1 MFIENKK
8 VRWIIIFCSI
18 ALALYIALPNFYP
31 KSDFFSGKKKINYG
45 LDIQGGIYLVMKANV
60 EEAMHAR
67 MQKKISIL
75 KSDFKDEEI
84 KFKSIEFKKKSLSK
98 IIIQLSDNNKD
109 KVKKTLKKIHNDLQ
123 ILLEKPSSLELSYY
137 EASLSIYK
145 KQVVEQSIEV
155 VRNRIDAFGV
165 SEPQITAQGSDRILI
180 QLPGVENADQ
190 AKELIHR
197 TATLNFRPVYE
208 EVTTDTLQK
217 WVSKV
222 ETKNK
227 FSLGTE
233 KSIRLAKNAKI
244 HLLKYRQ
251 YIKQI
256 NRNLASKL
264 PKNTKLIFQKP
275 PNAKTLEAGRIPFL
289 IKTDNDL
296 SGAYLE
302 TARVG
307 SNEYGKPQVNF
318 RFNIQGQKRFAK
330 MTAANIQ
337 KRVAIVLDDIVQSA
351 PVIQEEINSP
361 TARITLGSAGDIK
374 ETLKEAN
381 FLATALR
388 AGALPVQLEQLEE
401 RTVGPSLGSDS
412 IKKGKLA
419 GMIGGLLIL
428 LFILGYYRGLG
439 VVANIALTLNML
451 FIIAILTSL
460 QATLT
465 LPGVAGIILT
475 IGMAVDAN
483 IIIFER
489 IKEELAKGAGFRSS
503 VRNGF
508 SQAFAAIFDANITT
522 AAVCVVLMYF
532 GSGPVRGF
540 AVTLISGIITSLF
553 TSVFI
558 SRSILE
564 MKILNQSKRT

>member
-1 MFIENKK
+1 MFIESKK
-8 VRWIIIFCSI
+8 VRWAIIFFTT

-31 KSDFFSGKKKINYG
+31 QADIFSGKKKINYG
-45 LDIQGGIYLVMKANV
+45 LDIQGGIYLVMQANV
-60 EEAMHAR
+60 EEALQAR
-67 MQKKISIL
+67 LQKKISIL
-75 KSDFKDEEI
+75 KSDFKDEEL
-84 KFKSIEFKKKSLSK
+84 KFKAIDFKQASTSKLIIKSSDIEGIKNFLEKS
-98 IIIQLSDNNKD
+98 
-109 KVKKTLKKIHNDLQ
+109 HNDLQ
-123 ILLEKPSSLELSYY
+123 ILSEDSTSLELAYY
-137 EASLSIYK
+137 EASLNLYK
-145 KQVVEQSIEV
+145 KQVIEQSIEV

-165 SEPQITAQGSDRILI
+165 SEPQIAAQGSDRILI

-197 TATLNFRPVYE
+197 TATLHFRPVHE
-208 EVTTDTLQK
+208 DVTLDKIQK
-217 WVSKV
+217 WVSDIEREK
-222 ETKNK
+222 K

-233 KSIRLAKNAKI
+233 ASIRLAKDKTI
-244 HLLKYRQ
+244 KLLKYR
-251 YIKQI
+251 YYVKEI
-256 NRNLASKL
+256 NKTLASKL
-264 PKNTKLIFQKP
+264 PKNTKLIFQKT

-289 IKTDNDL
+289 IRIDNDL

-302 TARVG
+302 TASVG
-307 SNEYGKPQVNF
+307 YGEYGKPQVNF

-330 MTAANIQ
+330 MTGENIQ

-361 TARITLGSAGDIK
+361 TARISLGSSSDVQA
-374 ETLKEAN
+374 TLKEAN

-388 AGALPVQLEQLEE
+388 AGSLPVPLEQLEE
-401 RTVGPSLGSDS
+401 RTVGPSLGADS
-412 IKKGKLA
+412 IAKGKFA
-419 GMIGGLLIL
+419 GIVGALLVLMFMLI
-428 LFILGYYRGLG
+428 YYKGLG
-439 VVANIALTLNML
+439 LVANISLSLNFL
-451 FIIAILTSL
+451 FIISILTSL

-483 IIIFER
+483 VIIFER
-489 IKEELAKGAGFRSS
+489 IKEELAKGSGFRSA

-508 SQAFAAIFDANITT
+508 SQAFAAIFDANVTT
-522 AAVCVVLMYF
+522 AAVCVVLMSF
-532 GSGPVRGF
+532 GTGPVRGF

-564 MKILNQSKRT
+564 MKILNKTTKA

>member
-1 MFIENKK
+1 MFIESKK
-8 VRWIIIFCSI
+8 ARWIIIFCAI
-18 ALALYIALPNFYP
+18 VLALYIALPNFFP
-31 KSDFFSGKKKINYG
+31 QHNFFSGKKKINYG
-45 LDIQGGIYLVMKANV
+45 LDIQGGIYLVMKADVV
-60 EEAMHAR
+60 EALQAR
-67 MQKKISIL
+67 MQKKISVL
-75 KSDFKDEEI
+75 KSDFKDEEL
-84 KFKSIEFKKKSLSK
+84 KFSSIDFKKASASK
-98 IIIQLSDNNKD
+98 IIIKFVSNKKEIKTFLN
-109 KVKKTLKKIHNDLQ
+109 KVHNDLQ
-123 ILLEKPSSLELSYY
+123 ILLESSTHLELAYY
-137 EASLSIYK
+137 EASLSLYK
-145 KQVVEQSIEV
+145 KQVIEQSIEV

-197 TATLNFRPVYE
+197 TATLHFRPVYE
-208 EVTTDTLQK
+208 DISLDKLQK
-217 WVSKV
+217 WFSEV
-222 ETKNK
+222 EIKNK

-233 KSIRLAKNAKI
+233 ASIRLSKDSTVK
-244 HLLKYRQ
+244 LLKYRQ
-251 YIKQI
+251 YIKEI
-256 NRNLASKL
+256 NKALASKL

-289 IKTDNDL
+289 IRTNNDL
-296 SGAYLE
+296 NGSYLE
-302 TARVG
+302 TATVG
-307 SNEYGKPQVNF
+307 YGEYGKPQVNF

-330 MTAANIQ
+330 MTGENIE

-361 TARITLGSAGDIK
+361 TARISLGSSSDVQ

-388 AGALPVQLEQLEE
+388 AGALPVPLEQLEE
-401 RTVGPSLGSDS
+401 RTVGPSLGADS
-412 IKKGKLA
+412 IAKGKFA
-419 GMIGGLLIL
+419 GLVGGLLVLIFML
-428 LFILGYYRGLG
+428 VYYRGLG
-439 VVANIALTLNML
+439 LVANTALSLNLL

-489 IKEELAKGAGFRSS
+489 IKEELAKGAGFRSA

-522 AAVCVVLMYF
+522 AAVCVVLMSF
-532 GSGPVRGF
+532 GTGPVRGF

-553 TSVFI
+553 ASVFI

-564 MKILNQSKRT
+564 MKILNQSKQA

>member
-1 MFIENKK
+1 MFIESKK
-8 VRWIIIFCSI
+8 ARWIII
-18 ALALYIALPNFYP
+18 ALAVVLAVYIALPNFYP
-31 KSDFFSGKKKINYG
+31 QAGVFSGKKKINYG

-60 EEAMHAR
+60 EEALQVR
-67 MQKKISIL
+67 MQKKLSVL
-75 KSDFKDEEI
+75 QSDFKDEEI
-84 KFKSIEFKKKSLSK
+84 KFNSVDFKKASKSK
-98 IIIQLSDNNKD
+98 IIIKSSSNMEEIKTFL
-109 KVKKTLKKIHNDLQ
+109 KKTHNDLQ
-123 ILLEKPSSLELSYY
+123 ILIETSSSLELAYY
-137 EASLSIYK
+137 EVSLNLYR
-145 KQVVEQSIEV
+145 KQIINQSIEV

-165 SEPQITAQGSDRILI
+165 SEPQIVAQGSDRILI

-197 TATLNFRPVYE
+197 TATLHFRPVYE
-208 EVTTDTLQK
+208 EITLDVLQK
-217 WVSKV
+217 WVFDAEV
-222 ETKNK
+222 KNK
-227 FSLGTE
+227 FNLGTE
-233 KSIRLAKNAKI
+233 KSIRLSKDSKI
-244 HLLKYRQ
+244 KLLKYRN
-251 YIKQI
+251 YIKKI
-256 NRNLASKL
+256 NTILASKL
-264 PKNTKLIFQKP
+264 PKNTKIVFQKAS
-275 PNAKTLEAGRIPFL
+275 NAKTLEAGRTPFL
-289 IKTDNDL
+289 IRIDNDL

-302 TARVG
+302 TATVG
-307 SNEYGKPQVNF
+307 YGEYGKPQVNF

-330 MTAANIQ
+330 MTSENVQ

-361 TARITLGSAGDIK
+361 TAQISLGSSSDVK

-388 AGALPVQLEQLEE
+388 AGALPVPLEQLEE
-401 RTVGPSLGSDS
+401 RTVGPSLGADS
-412 IKKGKLA
+412 IAKGKTA
-419 GMIGGLLIL
+419 GLIGAILVLVFMLL
-428 LFILGYYRGLG
+428 YYRGLG
-439 VVANIALTLNML
+439 LVANIALSLNLL

-489 IKEELAKGAGFRSS
+489 IKEELVKGAGFRAA

-522 AAVCVVLMYF
+522 AAVCIVLMSF
-532 GSGPVRGF
+532 GTGPVRGF

-564 MKILNQSKRT
+564 LKIFNKTSLV

>member
-1 MFIENKK
+1 MFIESKK
-8 VRWIIIFCSI
+8 ARWIIIFCAI
-18 ALALYIALPNFYP
+18 ALSLYIALPNFYP
-31 KSDFFSGKKKINYG
+31 NHEFFSGKKKINYG
-45 LDIQGGIYLVMKANV
+45 LDIQGGIYLVMKADV
-60 EEAMHAR
+60 AEALHAN
-67 MQKKISIL
+67 MQKKISVL
-75 KSDFKDEEI
+75 KSDFKDEELKFSSINFKKSSNTKLII
-84 KFKSIEFKKKSLSK
+84 KFSYNKKEIKEFL
-98 IIIQLSDNNKD
+98 NKN
-109 KVKKTLKKIHNDLQ
+109 HNDLQ
-123 ILLEKPSSLELSYY
+123 ILSEQPNSLELAYY
-137 EASLSIYK
+137 EASLNIYR
-145 KQVVEQSIEV
+145 KQVIEQSIEV

-165 SEPQITAQGSDRILI
+165 AEPQITAQGKDRILI

-197 TATLNFRPVYE
+197 TATLHFRPVHE
-208 EVTTDTLQK
+208 DISLDKLQK
-217 WVSKV
+217 WFSEAEV
-222 ETKNK
+222 KNK

-233 KSIRLAKNAKI
+233 KSIRLSKNSKI
-244 HLLKYRQ
+244 KLLKYRN
-251 YIKQI
+251 YIKKI
-256 NRNLASKL
+256 NKVLAYKL

-289 IKTDNDL
+289 IKINNDL
-296 SGAYLE
+296 NGSYLE
-302 TARVG
+302 TATVG
-307 SNEYGKPQVNF
+307 YGEYGKPQVNF

-330 MTAANIQ
+330 MTADNIQ

-361 TARITLGSAGDIK
+361 TARISLGSSSNVQ
-374 ETLKEAN
+374 ETLREAN

-388 AGALPVQLEQLEE
+388 AGALPVPLEQLEE
-401 RTVGPSLGSDS
+401 RTVGPSLGADS
-412 IKKGKLA
+412 IAKGKFA
-419 GMIGGLLIL
+419 GLIGGLLVLIFML
-428 LFILGYYRGLG
+428 VYYRGLG
-439 VVANIALTLNML
+439 VVANIALSLNLL
-451 FIIAILTSL
+451 FIVAILTSL

-489 IKEELAKGAGFRSS
+489 IKEELSKGSGFRSS

-522 AAVCVVLMYF
+522 AAVCIVLMSF
-532 GSGPVRGF
+532 GTGPVRGF

-553 TSVFI
+553 SSVFI

-564 MKILNQSKRT
+564 MKILNKTKQT